1 MWVNRSFRTR
11 LVRAATG
18 LFALT
23 LLTVGCEGSN
33 LFEGEVAE
41 EGPEV
46 AALSVPGTV
55 TSGETFDVL
64 VTGTAPRGVR
74 FIEVRVSG
82 AATDSVRT
90 EYDGL
95 GQTEFALVPVT
106 PAFALGSTVTV
117 DVFVQDV
124 NGRNS
129 PVRRATVGV
138 TATGPAG
145 SD

>member
-1 MWVNRSFRTR
+1 MTANWNFRTR
-11 LVRAATG
+11 LMRAAAG

-23 LLTVGCEGSN
+23 LLTGGCEGSN

-41 EGPEV
+41 EAPKV

-55 TSGETFDVL
+55 ASGETFDVL
-64 VTGTAPRGVR
+64 VTGTAPRGVA
-74 FIEVRVSG
+74 FIEVQVSG
-82 AATDSVRT
+82 AATDTVRQ
-90 EYDGL
+90 EYDGTS
-95 GQTEFALVPVT
+95 QTEFALVPVT

-117 DVFVQDV
+117 DVFVSDV

-129 PVRRATVGV
+129 PVRRATVNV
-138 TATGPAG
+138 TETGPAG